1 MLDREPSPPGSNGP
15 DDMAGA
21 PLPEPADLWDL
32 SNVNRDV
39 APDTSHATLGREPSP
54 PESIGPDDMAG
65 APLPER
71 AADSWDIS
79 SVNRDTTLLLEQPHR
94 DRIRTAAVAA
104 AALVASFTL
113 GWTGGLN
120 WHELAITPAPNQV
133 ARKETPSPH
142 IADAKPGG
150 KAETTRRA
158 AAATEPAVTGSIP
171 KTPASVSRPPA
182 LAASPATASTPS
194 VALAT
199 RRPLAPAPETRPS
212 TIPGWSVVEVRDG
225 TAVLEGPNGVRM
237 AARGDVI
244 PGIGR
249 VDSIV
254 RWGDRWIVA
263 TASGLI
269 ATP

>member
-15 DDMAGA
+15 EDMAGA
-21 PLPEPADLWDL
+21 PLLAPADLWDL

-39 APDTSHATLGREPSP
+39 APNPGHATLDREPSLAG
-54 PESIGPDDMAG
+54 SIGPDDMAG
-65 APLPER
+65 APLPQQS
-71 AADSWDIS
+71 ADFWDLS
-79 SVNRDTTLLLEQPHR
+79 NAGHDTALLLQQPQH
-94 DRIRTAAVAA
+94 DRIRIAAIAA
-104 AALVASFTL
+104 AALVMSFAL

-120 WHELAITPAPNQV
+120 WHEFVSVPAPSQV

-142 IADAKPGG
+142 IADAKPSG
-150 KAETTRRA
+150 KAETARRA
-158 AAATEPAVTGSIP
+158 AATPEPAVTGSIP
-171 KTPASVSRPPA
+171 KSSASVSRPPA

-199 RRPLAPAPETRPS
+199 RQPLAPAPETRPS

-225 TAVLEGPNGVRM
+225 TAVLEGPHGVRM
-237 AARGDVI
+237 AARGDII

-254 RWGDRWIVA
+254 RWGNRWIVA